1 MTDNIK
7 PLITQ
12 IQVLLN
18 KYGGNRLV
26 ADGLMGQKTY
36 TACAAYQ
43 KEQASNPTLPITGKP
58 EPRLA
63 RSLVVFRDQIN
74 LLYPHRDKKSDGWIG
89 DTKHKSQISDH
100 NSWIKDV
107 DGTEVVSAFDLTH
120 DMKHGVNCALIAERI
135 KDDPRVK
142 YVIWDKRIYNAGV
155 ALVWRTYTGANAHN
169 LHMHVSVKSL
179 KKYYDGEALWKVI

>member
-7 PLITQ
+7 PLINQ
-12 IQVLLN
+12 IQVLLAAHGYN
-18 KYGGNRLV
+18 IGTI
-26 ADGLMGQKTY
+26 DGVLGKKTY
-36 TACAAYQ
+36 AACIAYQ
-43 KEQASNPTLPITGKP
+43 KEQAPKARGAIVAKA

-63 RSLVVFRDQIN
+63 KSLVVFRDQIN
-74 LLYPHRDKKSDGWIG
+74 LHYPHRDKKSDGWIG

-100 NSWIKDV
+100 NPWIKDV

-135 KDDPRVK
+135 KHDPRVK
-142 YVIWDKRIYNAGV
+142 YVIWNGRIYNTGV
-155 ALVWRTYTGANAHN
+155 ALVWRTYTGANPHN

-179 KKYYDGEALWKVI
+179 KKYYDSEAQWKVT